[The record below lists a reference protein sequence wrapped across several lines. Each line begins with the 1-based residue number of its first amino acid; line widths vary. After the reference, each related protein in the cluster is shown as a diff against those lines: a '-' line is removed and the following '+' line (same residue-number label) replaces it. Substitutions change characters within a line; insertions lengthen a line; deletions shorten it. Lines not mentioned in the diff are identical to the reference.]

1 MSEPDK
7 KHQADPYTEEQ
18 ISPSTTADLDAN
30 YSAYKSH
37 EGSPIDPAEAKR
49 VLRKIDMRIVPILF
63 VVYLLQ
69 YLDKNSLNFA
79 AAYGFQKGTHLHK
92 QEYSWLGSIFYFG
105 YLWAQ
110 FPSGWLLQKLP
121 IAKFLG
127 TTTVSE
133 WLYLDLD
140 LVVFLC

>member
-1 MSEPDK
+1 MSEHDK
-7 KHQADPYTEEQ
+7 KHQADPYTEKQ
-18 ISPSTTADLDAN
+18 ISPASTADLDTS

-105 YLWAQ
+105 YLFAQ
-110 FPSGWLLQKLP
+110 FPGGWLLQKLP

-133 WLYLDLD
+133 YIPCISIVVSALY
-140 LVVFLC
+140 

>member
-1 MSEPDK
+1 MSGLDK
-7 KHQADPYTEEQ
+7 KSQPNPYAEER
-18 ISPSTTADLDAN
+18 ISPATTADLDAS
-30 YSAYKSH
+30 YEAYKSH

-92 QEYSWLGSIFYFG
+92 QQYSWLSSIFYFG
-105 YLWAQ
+105 YMFAQ
-110 FPSGWLLQKLP
+110 FPAGWLLQKLP
-121 IAKFLG
+121 IGKFLG
-127 TTTVSE
+127 TTTISK
-133 WLYLDLD
+133 WPPP
-140 LVVFLC
+140 